1 MAVAHV
7 WTSRTL
13 DAEEL
18 ADLYEWLDRV
28 PLSKPRS
35 NVEKDFS
42 DGILAAEIV
51 RFYYPDLV
59 DFRMLRQ
66 TLNLQERTDQWK
78 LLNSEIFDKIGLTVP
93 SHVLTQ
99 LSISKS
105 GIAQAFL
112 FNLRMS
118 LALTGAQTQLF
129 PPPHFMYDPRLNGA
143 SYPVHGQAQS
153 YLFNPYQA
161 NAKNMALPYLYPP
174 PFVNNGMK
182 PGDYEAAMAKAA
194 KSFNANTPNL
204 SPGRSPTLGGKG
216 KMDSPSQ
223 KSLVSQNGKG
233 KGGKNEPFVPL
244 PAVNASVSISQT
256 KSELYEKTKK
266 LEDKEAEVNELKA
279 QMKRMEEMVKAKN
292 SKIQELTSQ
301 VEKMKGSKDSSTRG
315 KDSPIGKAKDSPTK
329 PR

>member
-42 DGILAAEIV
+42 DGLLAAEIV

-59 DFRMLRQ
+59 DFRMLRPV
-66 TLNLQERTDQWK
+66 LNLQERTEQWK
-78 LLNSEIFDKIGLTVP
+78 LLNSEVFDKIGLTVP

-99 LSISKS
+99 LSIAKT

-129 PPPHFMYDPRLNGA
+129 PPPTFMYDPRLNGA
-143 SYPVHGQAQS
+143 SYPVHGNAQS
-153 YLFNPYQA
+153 FMFGNPLWNQ
-161 NAKNMALPYLYPP
+161 KNMSLPYIFPP
-174 PFVNNGMK
+174 HSMK
-182 PGDYEAAMAKAA
+182 PGEYEAAMAKAA
-194 KSFNANTPNL
+194 KNFNGKSPN
-204 SPGRSPTLGGKG
+204 PTNGRSPTINGHS
-216 KMDSPSQ
+216 KMESPSQ
-223 KSLVSQNGKG
+223 KSFASQNGKG
-233 KGGKNEPFVPL
+233 RGGKNEAVVPL
-244 PAVNASVSISQT
+244 PAVNSSVSINQT

-266 LEDKEAEVNELKA
+266 LEEKESEVNDLKA
-279 QMKRMEEMVKAKN
+279 QIKRMEEMVKTKN
-292 SKIQELTSQ
+292 SKIQELTLQ
-301 VEKMKGSKDSSTRG
+301 VEKLN
-315 KDSPIGKAKDSPTK
+315 KASKDSPTK
-329 PR
+329 PAK